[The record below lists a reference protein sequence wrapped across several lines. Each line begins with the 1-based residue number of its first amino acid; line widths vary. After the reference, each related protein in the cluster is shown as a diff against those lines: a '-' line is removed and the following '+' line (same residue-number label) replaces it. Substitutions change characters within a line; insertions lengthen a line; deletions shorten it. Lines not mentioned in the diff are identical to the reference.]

1 MIELED
7 DDEPFVDGGQGETG
21 QIIADKC
28 FGGYSGPFCK
38 ACPEGTF
45 KYDYSYALCRPCENK
60 PKNSFYSEK
69 GQSTATCSYECSQG
83 LDAVDV
89 NPLCKNALELQVT
102 RAGGMFS
109 TLAIF
114 ACFLTF
120 VMVMWIAMIIQSKL
134 KSYGLSNFNSKVYDG
149 VLFNSD
155 IDLSPEQKLVSPRDL
170 AMRDEDIWSHTHR
183 MYLLGDNSIKF
194 PWYLPK
200 DFPSRVLNPED

>member
-120 VMVMWIAMIIQSKL
+120 VMVMWIAMII
-134 KSYGLSNFNSKVYDG
+134 
-149 VLFNSD
+149 
-155 IDLSPEQKLVSPRDL
+155 
-170 AMRDEDIWSHTHR
+170 
-183 MYLLGDNSIKF
+183 
-194 PWYLPK
+194 
-200 DFPSRVLNPED
+200 